1 MLLEDL
7 LEYRTAINFSPRT
20 IKRMRENLPVF
31 IKWLQGSYR
40 ISTPDLIRP
49 DHLYAWQKH
58 LMTRRTWNGLPIKPG
73 TINGRIAQAKVFLEF
88 LAERGFVLKT
98 LADSLKRIKEPKLLP
113 HSVLDHTQMRM
124 LLSHVDTSTKSGFR
138 DRTIFELLYSC
149 ALRASEVLDLDIGSI
164 SFEQKTLRVLG
175 KGRKE
180 RLVPVG
186 RTAIRFFKSYI
197 LAIRPF
203 LLKQPDEHALFL
215 DKFGRRY
222 AYHNLQRTIRVF
234 TRKLGFDFPV
244 TAHTFRRSCATEL
257 IRAGANIYHVK
268 ELLGH
273 ESLNTLKHYA
283 RLTIIDLKK
292 THEKCHPREIDEP
305 PDTP

>member
-7 LEYRTAINFSPRT
+7 LEYKAAINYSPRT
-20 IKRMRENLPVF
+20 IKSMRENIPLF
-31 IKWLQGSYR
+31 INWLQSNYR

-49 DHLYAWQKH
+49 DHLMTWQKH
-58 LMTRRTWNGLPIKPG
+58 LLARRTWNGLPIKPG
-73 TINGRIAQAKVFLEF
+73 TINGRIAQVRVLLGY
-88 LAERGFVLKT
+88 LAEKGYVLKS
-98 LADSLKRIKEPKLLP
+98 LADSLKRIKEPQMLP
-113 HSVLDHTQMRM
+113 HSVLDHVQMKK
-124 LLSHVDTSTKSGFR
+124 LLSHMDTSTRNGFR

-149 ALRASEVLDLDIGSI
+149 GLRASEVLGLDVGSI
-164 SFEQKTLRVLG
+164 SFEQKTLRVFG

-186 RTAIRFFKSYI
+186 RTAIRYLKSYI

-203 LLKQPDEHALFL
+203 LMKDTGEHALFL
-215 DKFGRRY
+215 GQNGRRY
-222 AYHNLQRTIRVF
+222 LYHNLQRTIREF
-234 TRKLGFDFPV
+234 TRKVGFDFPV

-273 ESLNTLKHYA
+273 ESLDTLKHYA
-283 RLTIIDLKK
+283 RLTILDLKK
-292 THEKCHPREIDEP
+292 THEKCHPRECDESHE
-305 PDTP
+305 